1 MATAYLSPNYQKISG
16 VTAVNLVPKG
26 TLTDRIQSVVLAN
39 IHASQTAVIDL
50 YISSS
55 TNDFYIF
62 KGLDLPAG
70 VTLKL
75 ENDEVS
81 YNSAIFDLY
90 IKLDDSNDTVDVI
103 IR

>member
-1 MATAYLSPNYQKISG
+1 MAIAYLSPNYQKISG
-16 VTAVNLVPKG
+16 TTAVNLIPKG
-26 TLTDRIQSVVLAN
+26 TLTDRIQSVMLAN
-39 IHASQTAVIDL
+39 IHASQTAVINL
-50 YISSS
+50 YLSSS

-75 ENDEVS
+75 ERDEVS
-81 YNSAIFDLY
+81 YNSSIFDLY
-90 IKLDDSNDTVDVI
+90 IGLADANDTVDVI